1 MLSKTL
7 FRSSRAL
14 INTRRCLFSE
24 LAKTDALVENVV
36 AKEEPSFYELQEF

>member
-14 INTRRCLFSE
+14 INARRCCFSE

-36 AKEEPSFYELQEF
+36 AKEEPTFYELQEF

>member
-14 INTRRCLFSE
+14 INARACQFSE
-24 LAKTDALVENVV
+24 LVKTDALADNIV
-36 AKEEPSFYELQEF
+36 AKEEPTFYEL